1 MSEFFEAAIMDRLE
15 AGNSYAESLIGGAVF
30 AADNDPEF
38 IAWKN
43 SPDGMAASQ
52 DERSKKI
59 ARGEK
64 LTQEERQAMIEEI
77 LDDLEKLGLI
87 PPKAGDAQ

>member
-1 MSEFFEAAIMDRLE
+1 MSEFFEAAVMDRLE

-77 LDDLEKLGLI
+77 LDAFEKLGLI